1 MNVHDIRV
9 KQDAELV
16 SRIRS
21 AGSGITPPPSLDSVA
36 MATKAVRNVR
46 RRRTVL
52 VVVGGVAGA
61 VLAAS
66 GGLALAYDPAS
77 EGAVLPGAGEASE
90 APSPSPVVSVE
101 PTPEETGPQPAKLPK
116 GWQAAE
122 FSGLSYA
129 MPGSWRE
136 AQLEEDTM
144 DWTGPGQEFEAE
156 GDETLAGSIA
166 DTMFMRIDAQE
177 PPTWERE
184 GKLHREEDL
193 DVPGAE
199 SATLAAGADPASGQ
213 DWADL
218 LIHHQDGL
226 WYSVHLDFVTD
237 AARPEQVV
245 RGFAESLA
253 FTSSA
258 EEVRATI
265 EGLQGSDDLP
275 VIEVDHD
282 TPSDWVPQELD
293 GMRYAVPA
301 GMSPDPMWDGEDS
314 GVAEGW
320 LVTDGVQDGID
331 LDITVIS
338 EYSGYGATM
347 APPEDA
353 QSFQVAG
360 AGRVEVT
367 LRESE
372 PWHNGAT
379 PLALQFRIWDEE
391 MAGVWDISATLPNT
405 EEGRQTALRIL
416 GSVRLG

>member
-9 KQDAELV
+9 KQDTELV
-16 SRIRS
+16 NRMRS
-21 AGSGITPPPSLDSVA
+21 AGSVITPPPSLDSVA
-36 MATKAVRNVR
+36 MATKAVRSVR

-52 VVVGGVAGA
+52 VVVGSVAGA
-61 VLAAS
+61 VVAAS
-66 GGLALAYDPAS
+66 GGLALTYDPAS
-77 EGAVLPGAGEASE
+77 EGAVLPGASEASE
-90 APSPSPVVSVE
+90 APSPSPVASVE

-122 FSGLSYA
+122 FHGLSYA

-136 AQLEEDTM
+136 TQFEEDTT
-144 DWTGPGQEFEAE
+144 DWNGPGQEVEVE
-156 GDETLAGSIA
+156 GDETMAGSIA
-166 DTMFMRIDAQE
+166 DSMFMRIDAQE
-177 PPTWERE
+177 PPTWGRDGETR
-184 GKLHREEDL
+184 REDL

-199 SATLAAGADPASGQ
+199 SATLAAGTDPASGQ

-237 AARPEQVV
+237 TAQSERVV
-245 RGFAESLA
+245 GGFTESFA

-258 EEVRATI
+258 EEVLETI
-265 EGLQGSDDLP
+265 DGLQGSDDLP
-275 VIEVDHD
+275 VIEVDRD
-282 TPSDWVPQELD
+282 TPSDWVAQELD

-301 GMSPDPMWDGEDS
+301 GLSPDPMWDGADT
-314 GVAEGW
+314 GDAEGW
-320 LVTDGVQDGID
+320 LLTDGVQDGVD
-331 LDITVIS
+331 LGITVIS
-338 EYSGYGATM
+338 EYDGYGATM

-353 QSFQVAG
+353 RAFQIDG

-379 PLALQFRIWDEE
+379 PLELQFRVWDEE

-405 EEGRQTALRIL
+405 QEGRQTALRIL